1 KTIYYYTGFYANPHE
16 RFFLFCID
24 VKAQTTLLFL
34 PSLDLDGAKEVAD
47 VDTFIPVTDNENG
60 YETLTHYINM
70 LKDDN
75 VLAIE
80 KNYVTIEQYEKIL
93 AHFDQVQINNIEPFV
108 RQTRLSKSSD
118 EIVKVKY
125 AIDLTEKALHQLLPQ
140 VKLG

>member
-1 KTIYYYTGFYANPHE
+1 MYKKRQNDIIDYAKQKEPIDYIFLMNPKTIYYYTGFYANPHE

-24 VKAQTTLLFL
+24 VKAVTTLLFL
-34 PSLDLDGAKEVAD
+34 TSLDLDGAKEVAD
-47 VDTFIPVTDNENG
+47 VDTFIPVSDNENG

-93 AHFDQVQINNIEPFV
+93 AHFDQVQINNIEP
-108 RQTRLSKSSD
+108 
-118 EIVKVKY
+118 
-125 AIDLTEKALHQLLPQ
+125 
-140 VKLG
+140 